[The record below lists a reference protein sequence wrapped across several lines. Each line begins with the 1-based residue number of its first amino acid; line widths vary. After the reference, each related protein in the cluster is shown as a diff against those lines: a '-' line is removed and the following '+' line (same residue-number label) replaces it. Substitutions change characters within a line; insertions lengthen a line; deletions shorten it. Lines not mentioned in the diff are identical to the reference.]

1 MKNKI
6 AIIDVTKIYGGAQQT
21 VERIVRLLEDTY
33 NFAVIT
39 CSKELY
45 SRLNSLGNNKIKV
58 FYIDKNKILLGF
70 EIRKIIKN
78 ENPEIIIFNGQF
90 EAHYSWLF
98 PKRKKIFIRH
108 TSLQQTSSIKR
119 VVYKIEAIFFSDAI
133 IVVNDFIK
141 NQLPKC
147 IHQKI
152 KVIYNWYLNVL
163 EDLSKNREND
173 KPLTAKENKLKVL
186 YCGRLTKEKNV
197 DIIIEACINFK
208 EFIDLHIV
216 GDGEEREELMR
227 KYYKYENIYFHGFV
241 NYEELHKYYKMAD
254 IYINISS
261 YEAFPLSVL
270 DALYYGVPMILS
282 KIPAHLDISRNGEYA
297 LLVDIN
303 IEDVKNALRK
313 IIDDPLLRYNLSK
326 KSALRVKD
334 FSPEIAKKKLLELFN
349 SLINHE
355 K

>member
-6 AIIDVTKIYGGAQQT
+6 AIIDVTKIYGGGQQT
-21 VERIVRLLEDTY
+21 VERIARLLEDTY
-33 NFAVIT
+33 DFVVIT
-39 CSKELY
+39 CSNELY

-119 VVYKIEAIFFSDAI
+119 VVYKIEAIFFSDVI

-147 IHQKI
+147 IHQKV
-152 KVIYNWYLNVL
+152 KVIYNWYLNEL
-163 EDLSKNREND
+163 EDLSKNQEND
-173 KPLTAKENKLKVL
+173 KPLIAKENKLKVL
-186 YCGRLTKEKNV
+186 YCGRLAKGKNV

-208 EFIDLHIV
+208 ELIDLHIV

-227 KYYKYENIYFHGFV
+227 KYDKYENIYFHGFV
-241 NYEELHKYYKMAD
+241 NYEELHKYYKIAD

-313 IIDDPLLRYNLSK
+313 MIDDPLLRYNLSK

-334 FSPEIAKKKLLELFN
+334 FSPEIAKKKFLELFN

>member
-6 AIIDVTKIYGGAQQT
+6 AIIDVAKIYGGQQQV
-21 VERIVRLLEDTY
+21 VERIVKLLEDTY
-33 NFAVIT
+33 DFVVIT
-39 CSKELY
+39 RSKELY
-45 SRLNSLGNNKIKV
+45 SRLNSFGNNKIKV

-70 EIRKIIKN
+70 EIMKIIKN

-90 EAHYSWLF
+90 EAHYSCLL

-108 TSLQQTSSIKR
+108 TSLQQTSGIKR
-119 VVYKIEAIFFSDAI
+119 IVYKIEAIFFSNAI

-141 NQLPKC
+141 DQLPKC
-147 IHQKI
+147 IHQKV
-152 KVIYNWYLNVL
+152 KVIYNWYLNEF

-173 KPLTAKENKLKVL
+173 KSLTAKESKLKVL
-186 YCGRLTKEKNV
+186 YCGRLAKGKNV
-197 DIIIEACINFK
+197 GIIIEACNNFK
-208 EFIDLHIV
+208 ELIDLHIV
-216 GDGEEREELMR
+216 GDGEEKEDLMR
-227 KYYKYENIYFHGFV
+227 KYGRYENIYFHGFV

-254 IYINISS
+254 IYINISN

-270 DALYYGVPMILS
+270 DALFYGVPMILS

-303 IEDVKNALRK
+303 TEDIKNVLRK
-313 IIDDPLLRYNLSK
+313 MIDDQLLRYNLSK
-326 KSALRVKD
+326 KSALRIKD

-349 SLINHE
+349 SLINYE

>member
-6 AIIDVTKIYGGAQQT
+6 TIIDVTKIYGGGQQT
-21 VERIVRLLEDTY
+21 VERIVKLLEDTY
-33 NFAVIT
+33 DFVVIT
-39 CSKELY
+39 RSKELY
-45 SRLNSLGNNKIKV
+45 SRLKSLGNNKIKV
-58 FYIDKNKILLGF
+58 FYTDKNKILLGF
-70 EIRKIIKN
+70 EIKKIIKN

-108 TSLQQTSSIKR
+108 TSLQQTSSVKR
-119 VVYKIEAIFFSDAI
+119 VVYKIEAIFFSDVI

-147 IHQKI
+147 IHQKVE
-152 KVIYNWYLNVL
+152 VIYNWYLNEF
-163 EDLSKNREND
+163 EDSRKNREND
-173 KPLTAKENKLKVL
+173 KPLTAKENKLKAL
-186 YCGRLTKEKNV
+186 YCGRLAKGKNV

-208 EFIDLHIV
+208 ELLDLHIV
-216 GDGEEREELMR
+216 GDGEEKEELMR
-227 KYYKYENIYFHGFV
+227 KYGEYENIYFHGFV
-241 NYEELHKYYKMAD
+241 NYEELHKYYRMAD

-303 IEDVKNALRK
+303 IEDVKNALK
-313 IIDDPLLRYNLSK
+313 KMIDDPLLRYNLSK

-334 FSPEIAKKKLLELFN
+334 FSPEIAKKKLLKLFN

>member
-6 AIIDVTKIYGGAQQT
+6 AIIDVTKIYGGGQQT
-21 VERIVRLLEDTY
+21 VERIVKLLDDTY
-33 NFAVIT
+33 DFVIFT

-119 VVYKIEAIFFSDAI
+119 VVYKIEAIFFPDAI

-147 IHQKI
+147 IHQKV
-152 KVIYNWYLNVL
+152 KVIHNWYLNEL
-163 EDLSKNREND
+163 EDLSKIREND
-173 KPLTAKENKLKVL
+173 KPLTAKGNKLKVL
-186 YCGRLTKEKNV
+186 YCGRLAKGKNV

-208 EFIDLHIV
+208 ELIDLHIV

-227 KYYKYENIYFHGFV
+227 KYDKYENIYFHGFV

-313 IIDDPLLRYNLSK
+313 MIEDPLLRYNLSK